1 MKTAGQECEEIADSR
16 SGEQEQCSDAAA
28 MSVSLDR
35 YRGSQTNTERERE
48 TETQR
53 QTDGHKDRE
62 RGGRGEGGRAVLYNA
77 RSLIK
82 QRNGMET
89 ADVNSTQVESKAVL

>member
-1 MKTAGQECEEIADSR
+1 
-16 SGEQEQCSDAAA
+16 

-48 TETQR
+48 DRDSEDR
-53 QTDGHKDRE
+53 QTDTKTERE
-62 RGGRGEGGRAVLYNA
+62 GGGGEGGRAVLYNA